1 MAKFEIIERNGY
13 TWYFYSSPLNTLESE
28 DINNISSNIQIIK
41 EMLIAN
47 GMIASDLQ
55 TIEAN
60 KNTPFIEMFD
70 ILQNIEYNL
79 TAINQNSVKS
89 AYYGEEVEIGE
100 YASNKDDVWR
110 WVQILNDLFDI
121 LTQEKGA
128 WGYLLLNDGFPTI
141 DGKKILLRGD
151 LIE

>member
-41 EMLIAN
+41 ETLIAN

>member
-1 MAKFEIIERNGY
+1 MAKFEVIGRNGY

-28 DINNISSNIQIIK
+28 DINNISSNIQVIK
-41 EMLIAN
+41 EILLEKGMVAN
-47 GMIASDLQ
+47 DLQ
-55 TIEAN
+55 TVQAN
-60 KNTPFIEMFD
+60 KNTPFVEVFD

-89 AYYGEEVEIGE
+89 AYYVDEVEIGE
-100 YASNKDDVWR
+100 YASNKDDIWR
-110 WVQILNDLFDI
+110 WIQVLNDLFDI

-128 WGYLLLNDGFPTI
+128 WGYLLLNDGFPII

-151 LIE
+151 LIG

>member
-1 MAKFEIIERNGY
+1 MAKFEVIERNGY
-13 TWYFYSSPLNTLESE
+13 NWYFYKSPIKMLESE
-28 DINNISSNIQIIK
+28 DINNVSSNIQVIK
-41 EMLIAN
+41 ELLLVK
-47 GMIASDLQ
+47 GMQADALRD
-55 TIEAN
+55 IEAN
-60 KNTPFIEMFD
+60 VFTPFSNVFD

-89 AYYGEEVEIGE
+89 AYYVDEVQIGE
-100 YASNKDDVWR
+100 YASNKDDIWR
-110 WVQILNDLFDI
+110 WVQVLNDLFDI

-151 LIE
+151 LIG